1 MDKINLT
8 KVSTFTSEDG
18 AEIVAHDPASQRLFV
33 TTGDTV
39 EIIDISDPANPTKVK
54 DIEIAGG
61 GSNSVAVNNG
71 IVAIAVEADTKQDN
85 GVVEFYN
92 ADGILQASVTVGALP
107 DMLTFTPDG
116 NKDIVAN
123 EGEPNDDYDVD
134 PEGSISIIDI
144 SGGITSA
151 TVMTADFTAFNDRK
165 QELIEKGVRIYG
177 PDATVA
183 QDLEPEYIA
192 VSPDGSTAFVTLQE
206 NNAVAV
212 VDIETAT
219 VTEVLPL
226 GYKDHNKGQPTLTQ
240 YEFPNL
246 PVLGTT
252 ATENPQDSTQT
263 TPGQDILLGGLSGL
277 FYEG

>member
-8 KVSTFTSEDG
+8 KFSTFTSKDG

-39 EIIDISDPANPTKVK
+39 EIIDISDPANPSKVK

-71 IVAIAVEADTKQDN
+71 IVAVAVEADVKQAN

-116 NKDIVAN
+116 NKVIVAN

-151 TVMTADFTAFNDRK
+151 TVMTADFTAFNERK
-165 QELIEKGVRIYG
+165 QELNEKGVRIYG
-177 PDATVA
+177 PDANVD
-183 QDLEPEYIA
+183 QD
-192 VSPDGSTAFVTLQE
+192 
-206 NNAVAV
+206 
-212 VDIETAT
+212 
-219 VTEVLPL
+219 
-226 GYKDHNKGQPTLTQ
+226 
-240 YEFPNL
+240 
-246 PVLGTT
+246 
-252 ATENPQDSTQT
+252 
-263 TPGQDILLGGLSGL
+263 
-277 FYEG
+277 